1 MNAKK
6 NTVSKSI
13 SAKEVWKKIFFFFPI
28 QLVLVHVKSNHLL
41 LVAWIF
47 ITSIVSKWTL
57 VQYGAYNLFLYPE
70 YMGQVG
76 IASHF
81 IMGIAIGG
89 FLISFNLASYALNG
103 QKFPLI
109 ATLNKPFFKY
119 SLNNFIIPF
128 SFLGIYTY
136 QLIAYQKTEELV
148 STVDIVLHLFS
159 LYTGIALFSFIAF
172 SYFLSTNKNFQKLFG
187 DVKIRKERHQ
197 IRPVRTI
204 FSRKEKW
211 YSILTLKK
219 EWRVITYLSKP
230 WHIKLARDISHYDGD
245 MLRTVFAQNHINATV
260 FELLTVITILFF
272 GFYRETPVFKLPAAV
287 SIILMLTMIIM
298 LVSAI
303 YSWLKGWSTL
313 VFILLF
319 FTYNWVSSIPPYNFT
334 SFAYGLQYNSKPALY
349 SNTHLKKFSRDTNQI
364 QEDTERI
371 TKILSKWKEANDSLY
386 LQKPKLVIVNCSG
399 GGIRASAWTMRVLQH
414 LDSVTNG
421 NLMQRTH
428 FVTGS
433 SGGMI
438 GAGYFRELHF
448 RKLAGNN
455 INPTEKQYFND
466 VSKDMLNAVALNFSL
481 HDWLIRIQRFE
492 YGGEAYTKD
501 RGYAFE
507 RQLSANTR
515 FLMEKNMKDY
525 HLPEQ
530 EADIPIMLLAPT
542 ITNDTRKLLISSQP
556 MSFLTQ
562 TDYLDNLNNVG
573 LVESVDYH
581 QLLANHHPDSLHFL
595 SALRMNASFF
605 YVLPNVSIPT
615 TPHIEV
621 MDAGI
626 RDNYGTQHT
635 LRYIAHFIDWINEN
649 TSGVVIIQIRD
660 RYKTVDILPQE
671 NKSLIES
678 IKRPISVV
686 SDNYLTM
693 QTYNQDEML
702 MHLSGLLKNKISVV
716 NFQLKRTS
724 KDNIALSWH
733 LTNKDKKRIYKS
745 IYEPENKI
753 STELIQKLLE
763 IKN

>member
-1 MNAKK
+1 LNAG
-6 NTVSKSI
+6 NTIPKSI
-13 SAKEVWKKIFFFFPI
+13 TWKERWKRILYFFPI
-28 QLVLVHVKSNHLL
+28 QLVLVHLKSNHLL
-41 LVAWIF
+41 LLAWIF
-47 ITSIVSKWTL
+47 ITSVVMKWLL

-76 IASHF
+76 PASHF

-103 QKFPLI
+103 HKFPLI
-109 ATLNKPFFKY
+109 ATLNRPFYKY
-119 SLNNFIIPF
+119 TLNNFIIPF
-128 SFLGIYTY
+128 TFLGIYTY
-136 QLIAYQKTEELV
+136 QLIVYQKTEELV
-148 STVDIVLHLFS
+148 THSAIALHLLA
-159 LYTGIALFSFIAF
+159 LYAGIILFSFIAF
-172 SYFLSTNKNFQKLFG
+172 SYFLTTNKNFQKLFG
-187 DVKIRKERHQ
+187 DIKIRQEKHQ
-197 IRPVRTI
+197 IRPVRTV

-211 YSILTLKK
+211 YSILTRKK
-219 EWRVITYLSKP
+219 EWRVVTYLSEP
-230 WHIKLARDISHYDGD
+230 WRVNLARDISHYDGD

-260 FELLTVITILFF
+260 FELLTIITILFF

-313 VFILLF
+313 VFVLLF
-319 FTYNWVSSIPPYNFT
+319 FGYNWVSSMPEYSFT
-334 SFAYGLQYNSKPALY
+334 SFAYGLQYDSPPAPY
-349 SNTHLKKFSRDTNQI
+349 SNQVLKDFSRDTAQI
-364 QEDTERI
+364 TKDTEHI
-371 TKILSKWKEANDSLY
+371 TRILSKWKVANDTLY
-386 LQKPKLVIVNCSG
+386 NQKPKLVIVNCSG
-399 GGIRASAWTMRVLQH
+399 GGIRASAWTMRVMQH
-414 LDSVTNG
+414 LDSVLNG
-421 NLMQRTH
+421 SLMQRTH

-438 GAGYFRELHF
+438 GASYFRELHF
-448 RKLAGNN
+448 RRLAGTV
-455 INPTEKQYFND
+455 IDPTEKEYYDD
-466 VSKDMLNAVALNFSL
+466 VSKDILNAVALNFSL
-481 HDWLIRIQRFE
+481 HDWLIRVQRFE

-515 FLMEKNMKDY
+515 YYMEKNMFDY
-525 HLPEQ
+525 NLPEQ
-530 EADIPIMLLAPT
+530 EADIPIMLLSPT

-562 TDYLDNLNNVG
+562 TDYLDNLNNIG

-605 YVLPNVSIPT
+605 YVLPNVSLPT
-615 TPHIEV
+615 GPHTEV

-678 IKRPISVV
+678 IKRPVSVV

-724 KDNIALSWH
+724 KNNIALSWH
-733 LTNKDKKRIYKS
+733 LTNKDKKRIYRS
-745 IYEPENKI
+745 IYEPENQVSTKI
-753 STELIQKLLE
+753 LERLLE
-763 IKN
+763 VEE